1 MGILLAI
8 LGGNLVPGVLVARY
22 WLKNEQKKR
31 TGNQQRGKKPAAI
44 TILIFYNS
52 GMAKEEDKTKAQL
65 AEELK
70 ALRPR
75 VQELEKADQERKRAE
90 AALRESE
97 KKFQQFYDESPVGYH
112 EVDTKGRITR
122 VNRKELS
129 MLGYTAGEM
138 LGKPLWNFFVEE
150 DTTRHVTLAK
160 LSGDISFHD
169 TFERT
174 YRRKDG
180 TTLPVFIEDRL
191 LRDKSGQ
198 IIGMRSAVEDI
209 TERRQTQEALRK
221 SEEQLRQWQKVEA
234 IGRLAGGVAHDF
246 NNLLMTIKGC
256 SELLLNAFDR
266 RDPRRDEVEEIL
278 KAADRATSLTRQL
291 LAFGRRQVLQPQL
304 LDLNSIVMNMDKMLR
319 RLIGEDVQ
327 LITSLDPEL
336 WSVKVDPGM
345 IEQVVMNLAVN
356 SRDALPNGGKLTI
369 ETSNVVHDDEYAS
382 AHISVKPGHYVMLAV
397 SDNGC
402 GMDKEVQSHLFEPF
416 FTTKEKGRGSGLGL
430 STVYGIIKQSGGN
443 IWAYSE
449 PGQGTTFKIY
459 LPRVEKTAK
468 VYKPKARPST
478 APGGTETILLVED
491 EEAVRT
497 MVSRIL
503 QNKGYTVLEARHGL
517 EAIDICERYQESIH
531 LMVTDV
537 IMPQMS
543 GRELA
548 ERLAPMLP
556 DMKVLYMSGYPD
568 NTIVQH
574 GVLEAGTAF
583 LQKPFTLNA
592 LELKVR
598 EVLDA
603 ARQGTRDSVPFEQ
616 FSLFRQ

>member
-1 MGILLAI
+1 ML
-8 LGGNLVPGVLVARY
+8 
-22 WLKNEQKKR
+22 Q
-31 TGNQQRGKKPAAI
+31 
-44 TILIFYNS
+44 
-52 GMAKEEDKTKAQL
+52 
-65 AEELK
+65 ELN
-70 ALRPR
+70 ALRQR
-75 VQELEKADQERKRAE
+75 LKELEKSEQECKRAK
-90 AALRESE
+90 AALQASE

-112 EVDTKGRITR
+112 ELDTKGRITR
-122 VNRKELS
+122 VNRKELE
-129 MLGYTAGEM
+129 MLGYTPGEM
-138 LGKPLWNFFVEE
+138 LGNPVWNFFLEE

-160 LSGDISFHD
+160 LGGDVSFHD
-169 TFERT
+169 TFERS

-180 TTLPVFIEDRL
+180 TTLPVLIEERL
-191 LRDKSGQ
+191 LRDEKGQ
-198 IIGMRSAVEDI
+198 ILGIRSAVEDI
-209 TERRQTQEALRK
+209 TERRQTQEALRR
-221 SEEQLRQWQKVEA
+221 SEEQLRQWQRVEA

-256 SELLLNAFDR
+256 SELLLSAFDR
-266 RDPRRDEVEEIL
+266 RDPRREEVEEIL

-304 LDLNSIVMNMDKMLR
+304 LNLNSVVINMDKMMR
-319 RLIGEDVQ
+319 RLIGEDIQ
-327 LITSLDPEL
+327 LVTILDKEL

-345 IEQVVMNLAVN
+345 IEQVIMNLAVN
-356 SRDALPNGGKLTI
+356 SRDAMPHGGKLI
-369 ETSNVVHDDEYAS
+369 LETSNVIHDEEYAS
-382 AHISVKPGHYVMLAV
+382 SHISVKPGHYVMLAV

-402 GMDKEVQSHLFEPF
+402 GMDKETQSHLFEPF
-416 FTTKEKGRGSGLGL
+416 FTTKEKGKGTGLGL

-443 IWAYSE
+443 IWPYSE
-449 PGQGTTFKIY
+449 AGQGTTFKIY
-459 LPRVEKTAK
+459 LPRADKMASM
-468 VYKPKARPST
+468 YKPRSRPAT

-491 EEAVRT
+491 EEAVRA

-503 QNKGYTVLEARHGL
+503 QNKGYTLLEASNGN
-517 EAIDICERYQESIH
+517 EAIQISQQYEGPIH

-548 ERLAPMLP
+548 ERLVPTLP
-556 DMKVLYMSGYPD
+556 EMKVLYMSGYPD

-598 EVLDA
+598 EVLDSSRAPSEA
-603 ARQGTRDSVPFEQ
+603 ASFEQ
-616 FSLFRQ
+616 ISLFHR